1 MNFDRQATHKLL
13 LHLQRSL
20 AIDSKKIT
28 LYHEIKLN
36 KWLGYG
42 GEHEGLLDDLK
53 WYNSYFLVLD

>member
-28 LYHEIKLN
+28 LYHEIKHN

-42 GEHEGLLDDLK
+42 GEHEWLLNDLK
-53 WYNSYFLVLD
+53 WYNSYFLV